1 MSVRSS
7 IVDTLVTLFRD
18 NLDGATAPYINNIVN
33 NAHKELRFWD
43 EVNDFPYISIT
54 AGSEVREYLPS
65 AFKWGFLNITIRIY
79 VSDPTDPASALESLL
94 EDIERLLD
102 DNREIPYT
110 STNGTVSE
118 TQDLRI
124 TTISTDE
131 GLLEPYGVG
140 ELGIEVQYQVL

>member
-7 IVDTLVTLFRD
+7 IVDTLVTLFKD
-18 NLDGATAPYINNIVN
+18 NLDGATAPYVNNIFN
-33 NAHKELRFWD
+33 NAYKVLKFWD
-43 EVNDFPYISIT
+43 EVADFPYISIV

-65 AFKWGFLNITIRIY
+65 EFKWGFLNISIKIY
-79 VSDPTDPASALESLL
+79 VSDSVDPTAALESLL
-94 EDIERLLD
+94 EDIEKLLD
-102 DNREIPYT
+102 NNREISYT
-110 STNGTVSE
+110 SANGTVSQ

-131 GLLEPYGVG
+131 GLLDPIGVA